1 MTGRS
6 YPTSKVRDGREET
19 PRIRGQERRLREVSC
34 VRGQGRRPGE
44 ATSCPRPGVVT
55 LRSLPEPEAEARGGS
70 WEQPPTPEA
79 RAGGWEEQHEERWL
93 RRHRRA

>member
-1 MTGRS
+1 MLLEISGS
-6 YPTSKVRDGREET
+6 LKET
-19 PRIRGQERRLREVSC
+19 PR
-34 VRGQGRRPGE
+34 VRGQGRPGE
-44 ATSCPRPGVVT
+44 ATSHQRPGSVT
-55 LRSLPEPEAEARGGS
+55 LKTHPEPKARDGS